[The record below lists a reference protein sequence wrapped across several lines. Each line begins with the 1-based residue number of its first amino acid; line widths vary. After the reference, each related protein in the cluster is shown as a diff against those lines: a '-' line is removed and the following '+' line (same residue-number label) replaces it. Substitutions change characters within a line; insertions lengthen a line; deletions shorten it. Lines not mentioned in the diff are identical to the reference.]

1 MNDEILSDHVTVMCP
16 KSAVDLLRHIGNRTR
31 AKWLSKMTCA
41 SVCSR
46 VRSP

>member
-1 MNDEILSDHVTVMCP
+1 MDDAILSDHVTVMCP
-16 KSAVDLLRHIGNRTR
+16 KSTVALLRHIGDRTR